1 MRKNG
6 GVSFLKKAVLY
17 LIILLNVF
25 SMSACGKAGEESI
38 LDEYILMHYFAL
50 PDSVTAISGG
60 ALVDDRILLCCREEA
75 DEDNFI
81 CYIGELNS
89 DGTGFRKLPLNVS
102 TYDVPL
108 DITSDGRGGFWCVYL
123 CRLESDSNR
132 YVLRHYNRT
141 LELTEE
147 TSLNEFMEKEEAF
160 LYAGNNLYLNSDGWG
175 NLCVTVKHG
184 KTVCLLFDANGSFIF
199 SIQNRANPMGTITM
213 STGQIAVCASEDG
226 GATYV
231 LLPIDTDRKAW
242 DASIKLGSIVNVF
255 DGDNSAN
262 CYLYKASEF
271 CACDI
276 DAEIQESLFTWSDLG
291 LSSGDSHV
299 FPLPDGA
306 FAVVAG
312 RFSQTQL
319 LSYEY
324 CVVEK
329 GKDERTALT
338 LLSLS
343 PDDSVREAVA
353 LFNKSNDDYKIE
365 LTAYDS
371 LYRDASREDWDNAI
385 TKLNTELISGKLPD
399 LIDLSGLPAD
409 AYLRHGL
416 LEDIYPYIQG
426 DPDIDL
432 NNYFDNVFDALSIDG
447 KLPYVTSS
455 VEIFTML
462 ADPSVVGSTQGWTFD
477 EFAKYKSDGLLRVEG
492 LAPGEYLQLLMTSKS
507 QFINWETGECS
518 FDGEEFKK
526 LLSLCKSMN
535 EREEVNMLF
544 PEESEANC
552 IYAPLLSTVFVAQY
566 NDRFGKNANPIG
578 FPNSCGD
585 VMHILN
591 PQNRI
596 GITIACTNKDGAW
609 EFVRSF
615 LEAPMQESGIFFP
628 YLKSSFEK
636 LANAAADGNTIWR
649 GGIYNGRVCEE
660 DVDLAREILGST
672 YYCGNSEEELVNT
685 IVELSEAYFSGDKSL
700 ENVCA
705 DIQQRAA
712 IYIAEHK

>member
-1 MRKNG
+1 M
-6 GVSFLKKAVLY
+6 
-17 LIILLNVF
+17 I
-25 SMSACGKAGEESI
+25 
-38 LDEYILMHYFAL
+38 
-50 PDSVTAISGG
+50 
-60 ALVDDRILLCCREEA
+60 
-75 DEDNFI
+75 
-81 CYIGELNS
+81 
-89 DGTGFRKLPLNVS
+89 
-102 TYDVPL
+102 
-108 DITSDGRGGFWCVYL
+108 DGRGGFWCVYL
-123 CRLESDSNR
+123 CPQEVDGND
-132 YVLRHYNRT
+132 YVLRHYDSTLMPT
-141 LELTEE
+141 LEV
-147 TSLNEFMEKEEAF
+147 SLNELMKKEDAYT
-160 LYAGNNLYLNSDGWG
+160 YAGDSLFLNSDGQG
-175 NLCVTVKHG
+175 NLIVSVKHG
-184 KTVCLLFDANGSFIF
+184 KTVCLIFDANGSFVF
-199 SIQNRANPMGTITM
+199 SLQNRANPMGTVTL
-213 STGQIAVCASEDG
+213 STVQAAVCATEDG
-226 GATYV
+226 GSTYI
-231 LLPIDTDRKAW
+231 LLPIDADRKTW
-242 DASIKLGSIVNVF
+242 GESIELGSIVNVF
-255 DGDNSAN
+255 DGDNNAD

-271 CACDI
+271 SACNTDTE
-276 DAEIQESLFTWSDLG
+276 AEESLFTWSDLG
-291 LSSGDSHV
+291 LSSGDSHL

-306 FAVVAG
+306 FAVVTG

-329 GKDERTALT
+329 GKDERTPLT

-353 LFNKSNDDYKIE
+353 LFNKSNDEYKIE

-371 LYRDASREDWDNAI
+371 LYRDTSQEAWNNAV

-409 AYLRHGL
+409 TYLRHGL
-416 LEDIYPYIQG
+416 LDDLYPYIQS
-426 DPDIDL
+426 DPDIDI
-432 NNYFDNVFDALSIDG
+432 NDYFGNVFDALAIDG
-447 KLPYVTSS
+447 KLPYLTSS
-455 VEIFTML
+455 VEVFTMF
-462 ADPSVVGSTQGWTFD
+462 ADPGAVGSTQGWTFD
-477 EFAKYKSDGLLRVEG
+477 EFAEYKSDGRIRVEG
-492 LAPGEYLQLLMTSKS
+492 LAPGEYLKLLMTSKS

-518 FDGEEFKK
+518 FDGDEFKK
-526 LLSLCKSMN
+526 LLTLCKSMN

-585 VMHILN
+585 VMHILS

-596 GITIACTNKDGAW
+596 GITNACTNKDCAW
-609 EFVRSF
+609 TFVKSF

-649 GGIYNGRVCEE
+649 GGIYTGRVCQE
-660 DVDLAREILGST
+660 DIDLAREILGST

-685 IVELSEAYFSGDKSL
+685 IVELAEAYFSDDKAL
-700 ENVCA
+700 ESVCA
-705 DIQQRAA
+705 DILQRAA